1 MRSFVILFAIFFI
14 YQTEAYSAPAQ
25 PQFINNPIKQKPT
38 DLTGLTRLR
47 FLTTTDFAPFNY
59 INTQGQLTGYNIDL
73 ARALCRE
80 LKLDNICQIEALPW
94 DELQKALDKGE
105 GEAIIAGLTP
115 SKNNRQTYSFS
126 RPYLKFPARFIALNA
141 VRSDT
146 KITKNA
152 FEKPVG
158 ILTNSKHAKVFAQ
171 YFPDIKTEGFDDR
184 EAMLKALQAQDI
196 AAIFDDG
203 LALSFMLENNDSNL
217 CCHFIAEPYYAPQ
230 LADNQMTIAVSAN
243 NQRLTRAFN
252 YALAALEKK
261 GALNEIYMRHFPI
274 AFH

>member
-1 MRSFVILFAIFFI
+1 MRIFAMFLVISSTFFGQAFA
-14 YQTEAYSAPAQ
+14 APAQ

-47 FLTTTDFAPFNY
+47 FLTTTDFTPFNSM
-59 INTQGQLTGYNIDL
+59 NAQGQLTGYNIDL

-80 LKLDNICQIEALPW
+80 LKLENICQIEALPW
-94 DELQKALDKGE
+94 NELQKALDKGD
-105 GEAIIAGLTP
+105 GEAIIAGLVP
-115 SKNNRQTYSFS
+115 SADNRQTYSFS

-141 VRSDT
+141 VKSDT

-158 ILTNSKHAKVFAQ
+158 ILADSKHAKVFAQ
-171 YFPDIKTEGFDDR
+171 YFPDIKTENFDDR

-203 LALSFMLENNDSNL
+203 LALSFMLENSDSNQ

-274 AFH
+274 GFH